1 MELTKTLNINNFAL
15 LFIYQSKLPVHS
27 TTGYGRLLFI
37 TLFLAMVSMASCHS
51 KVFNVP
57 GIYRTFTFPSEAK
70 TAKVQLWGAGVGA
83 AITTSGGNSGAYVEC
98 VIEVKNKKFVFV
110 VGESGKNDVLTN
122 RLIYFY

>member
-1 MELTKTLNINNFAL
+1 MFTL

-27 TTGYGRLLFI
+27 TIGHGRLLFI

-51 KVFNVP
+51 KVFNVS
-57 GIYRTFTFPSEAK
+57 GIYRDFTFPSEAK
-70 TAKVQLWGAGVGA
+70 TAKVQLWGAGGGVGA
-83 AITTSGGNSGAYVEC
+83 ATTTSEGDGGAYVEC

-122 RLIYFY
+122 RLTYFY